1 MGEGVPISGSEP
13 VGPQPVEA
21 QVEGIFTPGD
31 QRAMDDLDLQK
42 IAQSVQAEFNA
53 LQSKLGETGPD
64 VTSDKPDPNDPSEVM
79 FQIEAT
85 NELNQH
91 DLGAAVDEAT
101 GLAPEPVWT
110 QPSPSN
116 VAALSEPMSQLMPSG
131 KTVPQAIEA
140 ARAASQP
147 DFARMRQE
155 YNGQS
160 GSDSA
165 PQPPEQQPPAGPQ
178 DDKKGEQ

>member
-1 MGEGVPISGSEP
+1 MGEGAPIPGPEP
-13 VGPQPVEA
+13 IGPQPVEA

-31 QRAMDDLDLQK
+31 ERAMDDLDLQK

-64 VTSDKPDPNDPSEVM
+64 VTSDKPDPNDPNEVM

-110 QPSPSN
+110 PPTPN
-116 VAALSEPMSQLMPSG
+116 ATAALARPMSQRMPSG
-131 KTVPQAIEA
+131 QTVPEAISA
-140 ARAASQP
+140 ARQATGAT
-147 DFARMRQE
+147 DFAQMRRE
-155 YNGQS
+155 YTAQ
-160 GSDSA
+160 GSS
-165 PQPPEQQPPAGPQ
+165 PESPEQQPPAGPQ